1 MKVAYQGI
9 RGAYSEEAG
18 LRHFGSRC
26 VMLGHELSA
35 EAVDAVEKGRAD
47 CGILPVENSI
57 AGPVGVNTDL
67 LLSRNVAVIGEI
79 YLPIRH
85 CLLASHGTTLKNIAS
100 VYSHPVAIAQCSSFL
115 RRHKLKAIPEY
126 DTAGAAELVARRAVT
141 GEAAIASERCA
152 RIYGLKILTRNIS
165 SESTNITRF
174 LAFSKAGR
182 VPHGLNREKT
192 SLAFTAK
199 HKPGAL
205 LRCLQR
211 FADHGIN
218 LTRLESRPVP
228 KNPFAY
234 VFFVDFMGGTHA
246 APVKAALLELAR
258 DARRIKI
265 LGSYPAGRRPNSGR

>member
-9 RGAYSEEAG
+9 RGAYSEEAA
-18 LRHFGSRC
+18 LRLFGAHCSP
-26 VMLGHELSA
+26 LGRESSA
-35 EAVDAVEKGRAD
+35 EAVDAVEKALAD

-67 LLSRNVAVIGEI
+67 LLSRNVAIIAEV

-85 CLLASHGTTLKNIAS
+85 CLLAASETTLKSVAS

-126 DTAGAAELVARRAVT
+126 DTAGAAELVARRAVA

-152 RIYGLKILTRNIS
+152 QIYGLKVLARNIS
-165 SESTNITRF
+165 SSRTNITRF
-174 LAFSKAGR
+174 LAFARTDS
-182 VPHGLNREKT
+182 VPRGLKREKT

-211 FADHGIN
+211 FADQGIN

-265 LGSYPAGRRPNSGR
+265 LGSYPAGRRPPLGR